1 MTDEPTLKQYNFLNG
16 KGKWV
21 EGMTKQ
27 QAHEAI
33 ALIIPAK
40 VVPSVP
46 NGQTTDAWADVVKI
60 SPEAEFFR
68 QGALKHA
75 KENDEQV
82 YKTLTDKPKKS
93 YELTDGNI
101 RIGALRCAIE
111 RQKDS
116 QEFNWDLVETF
127 EEYIRNGK

>member
-21 EGMTKQ
+21 AGMTKQ

-40 VVPSVP
+40 VVPQTPQTEDAGAEVVP
-46 NGQTTDAWADVVKI
+46 MNKAERFFSDAEINNRIA
-60 SPEAEFFR
+60 
-68 QGALKHA
+68 
-75 KENDEQV
+75 
-82 YKTLTDKPKKS
+82 KPKKS

-101 RIGALRCAIE
+101 RVGALTCAI
-111 RQKDS
+111 
-116 QEFNWDLVETF
+116 
-127 EEYIRNGK
+127 